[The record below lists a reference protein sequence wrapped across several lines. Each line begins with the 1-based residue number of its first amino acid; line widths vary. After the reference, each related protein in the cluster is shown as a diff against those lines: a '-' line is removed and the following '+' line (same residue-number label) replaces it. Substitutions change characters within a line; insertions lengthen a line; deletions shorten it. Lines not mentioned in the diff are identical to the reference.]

1 MGTELARRFAA
12 GCMAHGSAC
21 DPWRFISKGRCGIK
35 HVTRTIWLACARQSK
50 MPHASCAYWWQGP
63 ATSQKKSSQ
72 NGQQHD
78 PILRYI
84 FWPVFWAPL
93 HNLVGGGSPETK
105 SVPKTGVAFRTQF
118 FGLSVVFCTTWRRN
132 VHHSMRLGL
141 QRPARIFK
149 RWVQSHAIKISS
161 RRVHTKAEE
170 GRAQRSSGSARPPM
184 HE

>member
-1 MGTELARRFAA
+1 MGTQLARRFAA

-35 HVTRTIWLACARQSK
+35 HVTRTIRLACARQSK

-105 SVPKTGVAFRTQF
+105 SVPKTGVVFRTQF
-118 FGLSVVFCTTWRRN
+118 SGFGRHFLHHLATQCAPQHAPWPPEAGSNLQKVGAVARHKNQQQTRSHKGRGRPSSAIERLS
-132 VHHSMRLGL
+132 
-141 QRPARIFK
+141 
-149 RWVQSHAIKISS
+149 SS
-161 RRVHTKAEE
+161 AN
-170 GRAQRSSGSARPPM
+170 A
-184 HE
+184 